1 MGDRTQQIISEWF
14 AKCANVILQ
23 SRVVVD
29 ANERAP
35 KERQNR
41 WVRCACVS

>member
-23 SRVVVD
+23 SRVVGD
-29 ANERAP
+29 ATEQGTP
-35 KERQNR
+35 NR
-41 WVRCACVS
+41 WVRRVLHN